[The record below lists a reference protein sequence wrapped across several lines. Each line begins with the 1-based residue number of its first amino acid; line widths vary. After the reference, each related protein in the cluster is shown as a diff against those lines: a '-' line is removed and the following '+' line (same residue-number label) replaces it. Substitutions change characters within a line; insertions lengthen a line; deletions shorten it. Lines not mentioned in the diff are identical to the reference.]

1 MAKKR
6 KKSQHKRRV
15 GAIHSK
21 LNARN
26 PMVKLAAVGVGFLL
40 ADPINN
46 MIDKANPSKVTPA
59 TATTP
64 ATTAPTIP
72 TGLVTGAEVGI
83 GTLLLMH
90 KKGGLIGTGIGGLL
104 AGAGLKRVAL
114 SLGIIKPKVA
124 APVNPAVS
132 GYQSVPVIGSRGRR
146 MAGYQSVPVIGSYV
160 PGQLQG
166 NNIPGQLQGA
176 NGYVASGSGP
186 FMNGSGITRG
196 NNSGY
201 MQ

>member
-1 MAKKR
+1 MAKR
-6 KKSQHKRRV
+6 KKGTRRKHRV
-15 GAIHSK
+15 GAVHSK
-21 LNARN
+21 LNAKN
-26 PMVKLAAVGVGFLL
+26 PLVKLAAVGIGFLL
-40 ADPINN
+40 ADPINGA
-46 MIDKANPSKVTPA
+46 IDSANPMKTTAA
-59 TATTP
+59 TATSP
-64 ATTAPTIP
+64 ATTGPTVP
-72 TGLVTGAEVGI
+72 TSIVTSAEVGL
-83 GTLLLMH
+83 GTLLLLH

-104 AGAGLKRVAL
+104 AGAGLKRVAV
-114 SLGIIKPKVA
+114 SLGIIKPKAVA
-124 APVNPAVS
+124 PAVT

-166 NNIPGQLQGA
+166 KVPNQLQGMMG
-176 NGYVASGSGP
+176 GYVPSGSGP